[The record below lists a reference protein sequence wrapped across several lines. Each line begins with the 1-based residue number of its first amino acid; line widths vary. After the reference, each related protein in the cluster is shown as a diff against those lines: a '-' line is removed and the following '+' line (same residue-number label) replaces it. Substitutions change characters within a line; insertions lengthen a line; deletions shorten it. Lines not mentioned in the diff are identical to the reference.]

1 MPLPTSMKP
10 VCVFGT
16 NLRFLVRRKL
26 FLLNFFQTVWHLK
39 LLKNN
44 HILFSSLGGKL
55 DKFFSKHL
63 RSNCLRTSSLKIAK
77 KSYIIFLNRAG
88 GVMIFGVTEMCFDFI
103 GGMGEVKLFFCMEG
117 GTKISY

>member
-26 FLLNFFQTVWHLK
+26 FLLNFFQTFWHLK

-55 DKFFSKHL
+55 DKFFQTSKKQL
-63 RSNCLRTSSLKIAK
+63 SKNFIPKNCKRKLYYLFDEGRGCENFWRYENILDFIEGMGGDKNL
-77 KSYIIFLNRAG
+77 FLNG
-88 GVMIFGVTEMCFDFI
+88 GGY
-103 GGMGEVKLFFCMEG
+103 KN
-117 GTKISY
+117 